1 MTMKKTQT
9 DQIFIKKTYI
19 VEKGDA
25 YGIDFALKYDY
36 KRLYLWGVYSLGNIT
51 RWDGIREYN
60 PVFNRVHNVNLVG
73 ALTLG
78 KNLDWEFNLR
88 YNFGT
93 GFPFTQTAGFYE
105 QLNLSDNSADPTTQN
120 GEINTLYGDIN
131 QGRLTSYS
139 RLDANIKKKFTL
151 GKNLIMEANV
161 GVTNMLNQENIFFFD
176 RLTYTQVNQLPI
188 MPNAS
193 LSLKW

>member
-1 MTMKKTQT
+1 
-9 DQIFIKKTYI
+9 
-19 VEKGDA
+19 
-25 YGIDFALKYDY
+25 
-36 KRLYLWGVYSLGNIT
+36 
-51 RWDGIREYN
+51 
-60 PVFNRVHNVNLVG
+60 
-73 ALTLG
+73 
-78 KNLDWEFNLR
+78 
-88 YNFGT
+88 
-93 GFPFTQTAGFYE
+93 
-105 QLNLSDNSADPTTQN
+105 
-120 GEINTLYGDIN
+120 LYGDIN